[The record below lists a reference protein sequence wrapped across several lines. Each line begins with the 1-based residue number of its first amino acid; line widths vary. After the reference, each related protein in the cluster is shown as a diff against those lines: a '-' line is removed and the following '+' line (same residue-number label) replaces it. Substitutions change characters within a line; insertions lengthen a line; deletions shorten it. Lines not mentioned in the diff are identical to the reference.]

1 MDEDSYVIEENYM
14 DENMLL
20 GQKKRKPPAY
30 PKKMQS
36 TKYLLK
42 NQNNLAQEKVANLV
56 TMEDLEE
63 DLYQDSDKIKNIFR
77 TMDS

>member
-1 MDEDSYVIEENYM
+1 MEEDSYVIEENYM

-30 PKKMQS
+30 PKKMSS

-42 NQNNLAQEKVANLV
+42 N
-56 TMEDLEE
+56 
-63 DLYQDSDKIKNIFR
+63 
-77 TMDS
+77 